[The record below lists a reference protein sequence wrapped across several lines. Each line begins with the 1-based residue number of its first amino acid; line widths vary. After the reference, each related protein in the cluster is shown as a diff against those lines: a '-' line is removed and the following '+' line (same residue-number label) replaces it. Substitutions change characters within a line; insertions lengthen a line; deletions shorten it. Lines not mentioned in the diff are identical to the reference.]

1 MLATSDSGKHLKHV
15 LQACRILDVDDGGDL
30 SRSECQGC
38 RSGDSIRAAM
48 LLERL
53 RESAACTVEHPRLI
67 SALALSRPTLHMEDF
82 RRKAAFESFSGM
94 LPCRCWQVQ
103 QRYRSIEAIF
113 RESFEHLENEDAS
126 HAPHIRKR
134 KDCHLLRFRMIS
146 GTGAQQR

>member
-94 LPCRCWQVQ
+94 LPCHGNV
-103 QRYRSIEAIF
+103 S
-113 RESFEHLENEDAS
+113 
-126 HAPHIRKR
+126 
-134 KDCHLLRFRMIS
+134 LLAGSAALSQHRGDFP
-146 GTGAQQR
+146 